1 MDKDKNFEFATRAIH
16 AGQPT
21 DEQTG
26 AVTFPIYQT
35 STYGQETPGVNKGY
49 VYART
54 GNPGRTALE
63 ECLAS
68 LEGAQFCYSAASGMA
83 AINNILCLLQAGD
96 HVVTC
101 QDLYGGAYRMFTKLY
116 AKFGVKFSFVDATNL
131 DDIEKA
137 FTPQT
142 KMLWLETPSNP
153 LLRIIDLAGASK
165 IGRKHNAI
173 VVVDNTFASPYL
185 QSPLKLGADIVMHST
200 TKYLNGHSDVL
211 GGASITNDAALAEQ
225 LKFFQ
230 NAVGAVPAPMDC
242 FLNLRGI
249 KTLPIRMDRHCA
261 NARQI
266 AEYFVKHPKIAKV
279 YFPGLPSHPGHE
291 IAKRQ
296 MRDFGAMVSIELKA
310 DIEETRKFTSYIEL
324 WTLAE
329 SLGGVKSLLCQPAT
343 MTHASV
349 DPAMRRQV
357 GINDGLI
364 RLSVGLEDVRDLI
377 RDLEQA
383 LEKVRTAVAVA

>member
-1 MDKDKNFEFATRAIH
+1 MDHEFATRAIH

-26 AVTFPIYQT
+26 AVSFPIYQT
-35 STYGQETPGVNKGY
+35 STYGQEMPGVNKGY

-54 GNPGRTALE
+54 GNPTRTALE

-68 LEGAQFCYSAASGMA
+68 LEDAKFCFSASSGMA
-83 AINNILCLLQAGD
+83 AINNILNLLQAGD

-101 QDLYGGAYRMFTKLY
+101 QDLYGGAYRIFTKLY
-116 AKFGVKFSFVDATNL
+116 AKFGVKFTFVDATNL
-131 DDIEKA
+131 SNIEKA

-165 IGRKHNAI
+165 IGKKHGAI
-173 VVVDNTFASPYL
+173 VVADNTFASPYL

-200 TKYLNGHSDVL
+200 TKYINGHSDVL
-211 GGASITNDAALAEQ
+211 GGACLTNREDLAEQ
-225 LKFFQ
+225 LRFFQ
-230 NAVGAVPAPMDC
+230 NCVGAVPAPMDC

-249 KTLPIRMDRHCA
+249 KTLPIRMDRHCD
-261 NARQI
+261 NAVSI
-266 AEYFVKHPKIAKV
+266 ADFLKDHPKVAKI
-279 YFPGLPSHPGHE
+279 YFPGLPTHPGHE

-296 MRDFGAMVSIELKA
+296 MKAFGAMVSFEIKA
-310 DIEETRKFTSYIEL
+310 DLEQTRKFTSTIEL

-329 SLGGVKSLLCQPAT
+329 SLGGVKSLLCHPPT
-343 MTHASV
+343 MTHAAV

-357 GINDGLI
+357 GISDSLI

-377 RDLEQA
+377 KDLDQA
-383 LEKVRTAVAVA
+383 LAKVGSPVAVA

>member
-1 MDKDKNFEFATRAIH
+1 MPYEFSTRSIH
-16 AGQPT
+16 NGQPN
-21 DEQTG
+21 DEGTG
-26 AVTFPIYQT
+26 AVNVPIYQT
-35 STYGQETPGVNKGY
+35 STFGQETPGVHKGY

-54 GNPGRTALE
+54 GNPIRTALE
-63 ECLAS
+63 ECIAS
-68 LEGAQFCYSAASGMA
+68 LEDGGKFGLAFSSGMA
-83 AINNILCLLQAGD
+83 AINNVLNTLKSGD

-101 QDLYGGAYRMFTKLY
+101 QDLYGGAYRIFTKLY
-116 AKFGVKFSFVDATNL
+116 EKFGVTFTFVDATKL
-131 DDIEKA
+131 PEIEKA

-142 KMLWLETPSNP
+142 KLLWLETPSNP
-153 LLRIIDLAGASK
+153 LLRIIDLAGAA
-165 IGRKHNAI
+165 AI
-173 VVVDNTFASPYL
+173 AKKRGALVVCDNTFASPYL
-185 QSPLKLGADIVMHST
+185 QSPLKLGTDIVIHST
-200 TKYLNGHSDVL
+200 TKYINGHSDVL
-211 GGASITNDAALAEQ
+211 GGAIVTAQQEIHDP

-242 FLNLRGI
+242 FLTLRGV
-249 KTLPIRMDRHCA
+249 KTLAIRMDRHCE
-261 NARQI
+261 NAKKI

-279 YFPGLPSHPGHE
+279 YFPGLPTHPGHD

-296 MRDFGAMVSIELKA
+296 MKDFGAMVSIELKA
-310 DIEETRKFTSYIEL
+310 DLEETKKFTSYPEL

-357 GINDGLI
+357 GIADGLI
-364 RLSVGLEDVRDLI
+364 RLSIGLEDVRDLI

-383 LEKVRTAVAVA
+383 LEKVKVSSGVGVA

>member
-1 MDKDKNFEFATRAIH
+1 MDSYEFATRAIH
-16 AGQPT
+16 SGQPT

-35 STYGQETPGVNKGY
+35 STFGQETPGVNKGY

-63 ECLAS
+63 QCLAS
-68 LEGAQFCYSAASGMA
+68 LEDAQFCYSAASGMA
-83 AINNILCLLQAGD
+83 AINNILCLLQSGD

-116 AKFGVKFSFVDATNL
+116 SKFGVKFSFVDATDL
-131 DDIEKA
+131 KAIEAA

-153 LLRIIDLAGASK
+153 LLRIVDLAAASA
-165 IGRKHNAI
+165 IGKKHKAI

-230 NAVGAVPAPMDC
+230 NCVGAVPAPMDC

-249 KTLPIRMDRHCA
+249 KTLPVRMDRHCS

-266 AEYFVKHPKIAKV
+266 AEYFAKHPKIAKV
-279 YFPGLPSHPGHE
+279 YFPGLPTHPGHE

-310 DIEETRKFTSYIEL
+310 DIEETKKFTSNIEL

-357 GINDGLI
+357 GIQDGQI
-364 RLSVGLEDVRDLI
+364 RLSVGLEDPKDLI
-377 RDLEQA
+377 KDLEQA
-383 LEKVRTAVAVA
+383 LAKVRSAVGVA